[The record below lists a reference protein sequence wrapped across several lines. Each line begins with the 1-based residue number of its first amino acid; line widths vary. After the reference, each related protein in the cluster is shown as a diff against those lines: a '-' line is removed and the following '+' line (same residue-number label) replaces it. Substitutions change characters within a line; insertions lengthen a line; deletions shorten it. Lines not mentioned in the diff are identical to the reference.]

1 MRASLAYSSVER
13 GTLVGKSLIK
23 TKKRIG
29 PKCEPCGTPADIGC
43 LVEMVLIPTL
53 TAQAMVRVER

>member
-1 MRASLAYSSVER
+1 MRASSAYSSVER

-29 PKCEPCGTPADIGC
+29 PKFELCDTPADIGC
-43 LVEMVLIPTL
+43 LGKMVLVPTL
-53 TAQAMVRVER
+53 TAMVRDET

>member
-1 MRASLAYSSVER
+1 M
-13 GTLVGKSLIK
+13 GKSLIK

-43 LVEMVLIPTL
+43 LGEMVLVPTL
-53 TAQAMVRVER
+53 TAMVRYER